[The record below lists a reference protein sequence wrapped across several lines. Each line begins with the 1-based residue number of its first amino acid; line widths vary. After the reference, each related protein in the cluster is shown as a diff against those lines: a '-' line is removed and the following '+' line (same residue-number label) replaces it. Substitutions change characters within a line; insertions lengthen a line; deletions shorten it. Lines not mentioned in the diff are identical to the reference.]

1 MNTEI
6 SVLAALGAGLLSFLS
21 PCVLPVIP
29 GYLSFVSGQGAAEL
43 KSGQARSLV
52 FFRTLFFTLGF
63 SAVFVALG
71 IVFSGSGMLFA
82 GNAARVVTIVA
93 GALIALFGLNMIFD
107 FIKVLNREARA
118 HVSSRP
124 VGAAGAFVVGMAF
137 GAGWTPC
144 IGPVLMSI
152 LFMASRAGG
161 TGKAILLLSAYS
173 LGLALPFLAAGLFF
187 DRMTPLLNWFKKR
200 GKEVRIVSGIL
211 LVLIGLVMAL
221 GKLTSLNGFFG
232 RMAFGIKSALSS
244 SHSAVKAWTV
254 GALALAALAAILPP
268 LIRKKPFAR
277 VGRIVFLCIVGL
289 LIGLELTGVLSLA
302 GLLSDWFLFQGA

>member
-1 MNTEI
+1 VNTEI

-82 GNAARVVTIVA
+82 GNAARIVTIVA

-124 VGAAGAFVVGMAF
+124 AGAAGAFVVGMAF

-152 LFMASRAGG
+152 LFMASQAGG
-161 TGKAILLLSAYS
+161 TGKAVLLLSAYS
-173 LGLALPFLAAGLFF
+173 LGLALPFLAVGLFF

-200 GKEVRIVSGIL
+200 GREIRIISGVL
-211 LVLIGLVMAL
+211 LIVIGLAMAL
-221 GKLTSLNGFFG
+221 GKLTSLTSFFG
-232 RMAFGIKSALSS
+232 RMAFGIKEAIHSS
-244 SHSAVKAWTV
+244 PGTVRAWTIGILAV
-254 GALALAALAAILPP
+254 LGGALVVPALLTKKKLATVWRIAILSV
-268 LIRKKPFAR
+268 IA
-277 VGRIVFLCIVGL
+277 L
-289 LIGLELTGVLSLA
+289 LIVLELTGVLSIA